1 MEARSHRSTRG
12 WKWFSAHRD
21 PGPCLRAPAERRAF
35 TLIEALVASVIV
47 TMVAGTAAMSVAV
60 GAAIESQNRLSVLAM
75 QAAELRLGE
84 LLELPYDGMSALAG
98 TEAPG
103 MLRAPSRP
111 GAAGAAGPVLPDSFA
126 SLSRTTAVTDEDRA
140 FPALNNHV
148 VRGKR
153 IEVTVAGP
161 DGSTLARLVRFRGKD
176 PTT

>member
-1 MEARSHRSTRG
+1 MEACVHRSSRG
-12 WKWFSAHRD
+12 WPEFSARRD
-21 PGPCLRAPAERRAF
+21 PGPCRRAPAARRAF

-47 TMVAGTAAMSVAV
+47 AMVAGTAAMSVAV

-84 LLELPYDGMSALAG
+84 VLELPYDGMSVLAG

-103 MLRAPSRP
+103 TLCAPSRP
-111 GAAGAAGPVLPDSFA
+111 GAGGAPGPVLPESFA
-126 SLSRTTAVTDEDRA
+126 ALSRTTAVVDEDRA

-153 IEVTVAGP
+153 VEVTVSGP